1 MWKLTFSTSFTYSL
15 PPSTSNLV
23 KPIVMASKHWFTVA
37 SISLLRSF
45 AYAYDFWRRFC
56 YKLSYWSRDRYTTNQ
71 STGLIWQVH
80 KLTGDL
86 YRWRYFTYL
95 IRKRHLYATNSYEV
109 FPELNVLRQIFW
121 ICDFLKIKLADIL
134 WRMKNTLHSTP
145 KLCIVLSD
153 VSDII

>member
-1 MWKLTFSTSFTYSL
+1 MSFLTPNTCSL
-15 PPSTSNLV
+15 TPTTLNLV
-23 KPIVMASKHWFTVA
+23 NIVAMASKHRFTVA

-56 YKLSYWSRDRYTTNQ
+56 YELSYWSRDRYTTNQ

-95 IRKRHLYATNSYEV
+95 IRKRHLYATNSHEV
-109 FPELNVLRQIFW
+109 FPELNVLWRIFG

-134 WRMKNTLHSTP
+134 WRMLNILHSTP

-153 VSDII
+153 II